1 MSDLNCVIPV
11 LFRPVGA
18 TGLPHNGAGVE
29 EANADG
35 LVADDA
41 FLLEN
46 GQQQDLELQQ
56 EEMAVMNAGGG
67 LGMMAG
73 QFPARRRDL
82 VDYMYMLMM
91 ILFLGFIGYF
101 TGSLHQFMI
110 FFAGVAVIL
119 M

>member
-1 MSDLNCVIPV
+1 M
-11 LFRPVGA
+11 FRPIGAAA
-18 TGLPHNGAGVE
+18 TGPHRVARGE
-29 EANADG
+29 EGNVDG
-35 LVADDA
+35 LVVDDPL
-41 FLLEN
+41 LLEN

-73 QFPARRRDL
+73 QFPARHRDL

-91 ILFLGFIGYF
+91 LLFLGAIGYF
-101 TGSLHQFMI
+101 TGSLRQFMI
-110 FFAGVAVIL
+110 FFAGVMVIL

>member
-1 MSDLNCVIPV
+1 MPV
-11 LFRPVGA
+11 LFRAVGA
-18 TGLPHNGAGVE
+18 TGLPHTGTGVD
-29 EANADG
+29 EANAEG
-35 LVADDA
+35 LAPEDA
-41 FLLEN
+41 LLLEN
-46 GQQQDLELQQ
+46 GQQQDVELQQ

-73 QFPARRRDL
+73 QFPARQRDL

-91 ILFLGFIGYF
+91 ILFLGFIAYF